1 MQHVIDGHSV
11 FARDAFCSK
20 PTVAIRNIK
29 ATNVLLNDRW
39 INKLP
44 IRKTKNT
51 NPRYQKLTFW
61 ENHKRFEKIT
71 DLVPLEWKN
80 HWLGVPRGGKI
91 IDFLR
96 KSRTWTPRGG
106 KITDFL
112 RKSLTWTPR
121 GEKITDF
128 LRKSLTWIPRGGKI
142 TDFLRKSLTW
152 IPRGEKI
159 TDLDPTWWKNHWLFE
174 KITDLDPSWWENH
187 WLGPHVVRK
196 SLTWTP
202 RGEKITDLDPS
213 GWKNHWLG
221 SLGVEKSLTCVLRK
235 SFTFMFSKVELPSSR
250 CAILMDNGSV
260 LPKNRNG
267 VSTVG
272 VLLSK
277 IAMEIVDTYNILQF
291 QHYLVFRSSLFFE
304 KDTCFSKLN
313 RSYGN

>member
-96 KSRTWTPRGG
+96 KSLTWTPRGG

-159 TDLDPTWWKNHWLFE
+159 TDLDPM
-174 KITDLDPSWWENH
+174 WWENH
-187 WLGPHVVRK
+187 WLGPLVVRK
-196 SLTWTP
+196 SLTWIP
-202 RGEKITDLDPS
+202 RGGKIIDLGPLE
-213 GWKNHWLG
+213 WKNHWLV
-221 SLGVEKSLTCVLRK
+221 SWENHSHLCFQRSNCLVLDALFLWITDRYYPKIEMAFQLLVYFFRK
-235 SFTFMFSKVELPSSR
+235 LLWRLSTPITFYNFNIIWFS
-250 CAILMDNGSV
+250 G
-260 LPKNRNG
+260 
-267 VSTVG
+267 
-272 VLLSK
+272 
-277 IAMEIVDTYNILQF
+277 
-291 QHYLVFRSSLFFE
+291 LV
-304 KDTCFSKLN
+304 CFSKRTHVSLSSTGATATSSIIAN
-313 RSYGN
+313 I